1 MKTWLMPRLTVCQ
14 RSSRQLSRT
23 NLDYSIVQVF
33 VPCPVT
39 ECEWT
44 LIFLNLESMIQFDG
58 SKFVVKRPSTKSS
71 KANPQFKPKV
81 PTDIEK
87 GTTPRQQPGVS
98 SNHVIHSTD
107 EDVAP
112 FETPR
117 VLKKTKRTIKPASEI
132 ESISDE
138 EKNEIK
144 SVKKGQNKGKNK
156 RVSVVV
162 IL

>member
-1 MKTWLMPRLTVCQ
+1 M
-14 RSSRQLSRT
+14 
-23 NLDYSIVQVF
+23 
-33 VPCPVT
+33 
-39 ECEWT
+39 
-44 LIFLNLESMIQFDG
+44 NLESMIQFDG

-117 VLKKTKRTIKPASEI
+117 VLKKTKKTVEPASEI
-132 ESISDE
+132 EGISESDE
-138 EKNEIK
+138 EKNEVK